1 MAILELLER
10 KTDDRRGC
18 RLGNL
23 SEGNRRRAGRD
34 DVEERRTMH
43 ADVDVADGRSNERFD
58 RPSEQLNLNGRTE
71 QRGWSGLD
79 ADEFQRD
86 RMPAS
91 IAFLEEN

>member
-43 ADVDVADGRSNERFD
+43 ADVDVTNGRSNERFN
-58 RPSEQLNLNGRTE
+58 RASEQLNLNGRTE

>member
-43 ADVDVADGRSNERFD
+43 ADVDVTNGRSNERFN
-58 RPSEQLNLNGRTE
+58 RTSEQLNRNGRTE
-71 QRGWSGLD
+71 QRGWCGLD